1 MKEQDKAENTGKL
14 FLGNTALQFTRA
26 NNVCE
31 KNRSSLGHTLAP
43 RNFCS
48 NTESL
53 ADHRYILLTGA
64 KWLQNK
70 GESVTNSRKWTDK
83 VKITCYVLQ
92 TRSEMGRVPNLVEHL
107 LRKKAK

>member
-1 MKEQDKAENTGKL
+1 MFVRRIE
-14 FLGNTALQFTRA
+14 ALLDIHWLQETS
-26 NNVCE
+26 VVTQ
-31 KNRSSLGHTLAP
+31 K
-43 RNFCS
+43 
-48 NTESL
+48 SL

-70 GESVTNSRKWTDK
+70 GEIVTNSRKWTDK